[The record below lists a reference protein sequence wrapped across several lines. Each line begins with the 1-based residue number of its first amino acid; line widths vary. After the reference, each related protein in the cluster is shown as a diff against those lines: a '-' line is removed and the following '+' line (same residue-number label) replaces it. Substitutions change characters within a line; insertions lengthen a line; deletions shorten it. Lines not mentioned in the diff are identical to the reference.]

1 MCRPRVR
8 PTRPRAEAT
17 GNVPDMAERIEGLD
31 VYAASSYR
39 VAISSGK
46 RVTRKVPL
54 VASVDTETGEVT
66 FSVAKEDIAKL
77 QRD

>member
-1 MCRPRVR
+1 M
-8 PTRPRAEAT
+8 T
-17 GNVPDMAERIEGLD
+17 ERIEGLD

-39 VAISSGK
+39 VAVSSGK

-54 VASVDTETGEVT
+54 IAAVDVETGEVT
-66 FSVAKEDIAKL
+66 FSVAPEDVEKL

>member
-1 MCRPRVR
+1 MTGSV
-8 PTRPRAEAT
+8 PTMT
-17 GNVPDMAERIEGLD
+17 ERIEGLD

-39 VAISSGK
+39 VAVSSGK

-54 VASVDTETGEVT
+54 VAGVDTETGEVT
-66 FSVAKEDIAKL
+66 FSVAPEDIEKL